1 MGMLFPI
8 FAAMKVKTL
17 LVAVIHFSL
26 ANPVGFILADLSSI
40 CSVN

>member
-1 MGMLFPI
+1 MLFPI
-8 FAAMKVKTL
+8 FSAMKVKTL